1 MVSKVVSRRSIRVET
16 NLMISKLCLL
26 HIILIPFLL
35 APAVAE
41 EAWQVTDKAWDAFAA
56 EDWDAVET
64 LANRAARTWGAKAK
78 EINNTLSTFP
88 SADKAKNFANLND
101 LATITFLKGESLR
114 KKGDTDGA
122 LAAYYALLADYNFG
136 QCWDKKGWWWQPAT
150 AAKDQMARLTT
161 NNQID
166 IHLDTAQIKKSLRLP
181 GKKGICFT
189 LRQQDKEG
197 SWEKNIPKI
206 QAIKPYWNYSWD
218 MELIKQQPHTSSFI
232 PMVWGAWGVDE
243 LQKRLNTHIV
253 PKIELGD
260 VHRVLGFNEPDKL
273 EQANIPYT
281 EALKYWPIL
290 ESLNV
295 PLCSPACANPLS
307 DVDDS
312 TQGVR
317 GTWMRDFMKAADKRG
332 YRIDYIGVH
341 WYGGPSPAAFK
352 QRMIDIYRTYGNR
365 PLLITEFALADW
377 GAKTPGENSIT
388 QEDVLAFMQNVLP
401 WIEQQ
406 NWIAGYAWF
415 PFEIDDPNGSSS
427 ALFDRSGN
435 LTASGRFYQS
445 VTNENPGGNQRIA
458 L

>member
-1 MVSKVVSRRSIRVET
+1 MFRTSLIHV
-16 NLMISKLCLL
+16 
-26 HIILIPFLL
+26 ILISLFL

-41 EAWQVTDKAWDAFAA
+41 EAWQVTEKAWDAFAA

-78 EINNTLSTFP
+78 EINNTLIAFP
-88 SADKAKNFANLND
+88 SAEKAKNFANLND
-101 LATITFLKGESLR
+101 LATITYLKGEALR

-122 LAAYYALLADYNFG
+122 LAAYYTLLADYSFG
-136 QCWDKKGWWWQPAT
+136 QCWDKKGWWWQPST
-150 AAKDQMARLTT
+150 AAKDQIARISA
-161 NNQID
+161 NNHVD
-166 IHLDTAQIKKSLRLP
+166 IYLDTAPIKKSLRLA

-189 LRQQDKEG
+189 LRQKDKDG

-206 QAIKPYWNYSWD
+206 QAIRPYWNYSWD
-218 MELIKQQPHTSSFI
+218 TELIEQQPTNISFM
-232 PMVWGAWGVDE
+232 PMVWGAWEEDK
-243 LQKRLNTHIV
+243 LQERLNKHIV
-253 PKIELGD
+253 PKIKSDD
-260 VHRVLGFNEPDKL
+260 VHQVLGFNEPDKL
-273 EQANIPYT
+273 EQANMTYT
-281 EALKYWPIL
+281 EALTYWPTL
-290 ESLNV
+290 EALGV
-295 PLCSPACANPLS
+295 PLCSPSCANALS

-341 WYGGPSPAAFK
+341 WYGGPSPTAFK
-352 QRMIDIYRTYGNR
+352 QRMIDIYKMYGQR

-377 GAKTPGENSIT
+377 SAKTPGENSIT

-401 WIEQQ
+401 WMERQ

-415 PFEIDDPNGSSS
+415 SFEIDDPNGSSS
-427 ALFDRSGN
+427 ALFDGDGN
-435 LTASGRFYQS
+435 LTASGQFYQS
-445 VTNENPGGNQRIA
+445 VTNEKPDGNQSIS

>member
-1 MVSKVVSRRSIRVET
+1 MMFKPYLVYIF
-16 NLMISKLCLL
+16 
-26 HIILIPFLL
+26 LIPFFL
-35 APAVAE
+35 APVAAE
-41 EAWQVTDKAWDAFAA
+41 EAWRVTEKAWDAFAD

-64 LANRAARTWGAKAK
+64 LASRAARTWGAKAK
-78 EINNTLSTFP
+78 EINKTLIAFP

-101 LATITFLKGESLR
+101 LATITFLKGEALL

-122 LAAYYALLADYNFG
+122 LAAYYTLLADYSFG

-150 AAKDQMARLTT
+150 AARDQIARISP
-161 NNQID
+161 NNHVD
-166 IHLDTAQIKKSLRLP
+166 IHLDTAPIKKSLRLA

-189 LRQQDKEG
+189 LRQKDKEG
-197 SWEKNIPKI
+197 SWEENIPKI

-218 MELIKQQPHTSSFI
+218 MELIEQQPHTIAFM
-232 PMVWGAWGVDE
+232 PMVWGAWGVDK

-253 PKIELGD
+253 PKIKSGD

-273 EQANIPYT
+273 EQANMTYT
-281 EALKYWPIL
+281 EALTYWPIL

-295 PLCSPACANPLS
+295 PLCSPACANSLS
-307 DVDDS
+307 DIDGS

-341 WYGGPSPAAFK
+341 WYGGPSPVAFK
-352 QRMIDIYRTYGNR
+352 QRMIEIYKTYGNR

-377 GAKTPGENSIT
+377 GAKTPGENSVT
-388 QEDVLAFMQNVLP
+388 PEDVLAFMQNVLP
-401 WIEQQ
+401 WMEQQ

-415 PFEIDDPNGSSS
+415 SFEIDDPNGCAS
-427 ALFDRSGN
+427 ALFDDDGN

-445 VTNENPGGNQRIA
+445 VTNEDPSGDQSIA

>member
-1 MVSKVVSRRSIRVET
+1 MMFKPYLVYIF
-16 NLMISKLCLL
+16 
-26 HIILIPFLL
+26 LIPFFLTPV
-35 APAVAE
+35 AAE
-41 EAWQVTDKAWDAFAA
+41 EAWQVTEKAWDAFAD

-64 LANRAARTWGAKAK
+64 LASRAARTWGAKAK
-78 EINNTLSTFP
+78 EINKTLIAFP

-101 LATITFLKGESLR
+101 LATITFLKGEALL

-122 LAAYYALLADYNFG
+122 LAAYYTLLADYSFG

-150 AAKDQMARLTT
+150 AARDQIARISP
-161 NNQID
+161 NNHVD
-166 IHLDTAQIKKSLRLP
+166 IHLDTAPIKKSLRLA

-189 LRQQDKEG
+189 LRQKDKEG
-197 SWEKNIPKI
+197 SWEENIPKI

-218 MELIKQQPHTSSFI
+218 MELIEQQPHTITFM
-232 PMVWGAWGVDE
+232 PMVWGAWGVDK

-253 PKIELGD
+253 PKIKSGD

-273 EQANIPYT
+273 EQANMTYT
-281 EALKYWPIL
+281 EALTYWPIL

-295 PLCSPACANPLS
+295 PLCSPACANSLS
-307 DVDDS
+307 DIDGS

-341 WYGGPSPAAFK
+341 WYGGPSPVAFK
-352 QRMIDIYRTYGNR
+352 QRMIEIYKTYGNR

-377 GAKTPGENSIT
+377 GAKTPGENSVT

-401 WIEQQ
+401 WMEQQ

-415 PFEIDDPNGSSS
+415 SFEIDDPNGCAS
-427 ALFDRSGN
+427 ALFDDDGN

-445 VTNENPGGNQRIA
+445 VTNEDPSGDQSIA

>member
-1 MVSKVVSRRSIRVET
+1 MMFKSYLIY
-16 NLMISKLCLL
+16 IF
-26 HIILIPFLL
+26 LIPFFL
-35 APAVAE
+35 APVAAE
-41 EAWQVTDKAWDAFAA
+41 EAWQVTEKAWDAFAD
-56 EDWDAVET
+56 EDWDAVEK
-64 LANRAARTWGAKAK
+64 LASRAARTWGAKAK
-78 EINNTLSTFP
+78 EINKTLIAFP

-101 LATITFLKGESLR
+101 LATITFLKGEALL

-122 LAAYYALLADYNFG
+122 LAAYYTLLADYSFG

-150 AAKDQMARLTT
+150 AAKDQIARISP
-161 NNQID
+161 NNQGD
-166 IHLDTAQIKKSLRLP
+166 IHLDTAPIKKALRLA

-189 LRQQDKEG
+189 LRQKDKEG
-197 SWEKNIPKI
+197 SWEENIPKI

-218 MELIKQQPHTSSFI
+218 MELIEQQPHTITFM
-232 PMVWGAWGVDE
+232 PMVWGAWGVDK

-253 PKIELGD
+253 PKIKSGD

-273 EQANIPYT
+273 EQANMTYT
-281 EALKYWPIL
+281 EALTYWPIL

-295 PLCSPACANPLS
+295 PLCSPACANSLS
-307 DVDDS
+307 DIDGS

-317 GTWMRDFMKAADKRG
+317 GTWMRDFMKSADKRG

-341 WYGGPSPAAFK
+341 WYGGPSPVAFK
-352 QRMIDIYRTYGNR
+352 QRMIEIYKTYGNR

-377 GAKTPGENSIT
+377 GAKTPGENSVT
-388 QEDVLAFMQNVLP
+388 QKDVLAFMQNVLP
-401 WIEQQ
+401 WMEQQ

-415 PFEIDDPNGSSS
+415 SFEIDDPNGCSS
-427 ALFDRSGN
+427 ALFDDDGN

-445 VTNENPGGNQRIA
+445 VTNEDPSGDQSIA